1 MELLFHRVNMYEEE
15 KDNLDTSED
24 VFEELGAP
32 SDGEEKLS
40 DEEIIDDED
49 EINEFDDTDNF

>member
-1 MELLFHRVNMYEEE
+1 MYEEE

-24 VFEELGAP
+24 ALEGLDASVE
-32 SDGEEKLS
+32 DVEKLD
-40 DEEIIDDED
+40 DEETIDDED